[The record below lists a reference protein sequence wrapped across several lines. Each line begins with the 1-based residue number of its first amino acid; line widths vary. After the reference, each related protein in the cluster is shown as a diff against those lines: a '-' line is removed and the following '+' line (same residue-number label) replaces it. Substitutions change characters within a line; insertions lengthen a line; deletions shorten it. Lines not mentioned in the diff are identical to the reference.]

1 VSVKGPDPI
10 NDNARHN
17 SELFLPT
24 DLVLQVSGHSNLQQL
39 RGAASLRKILI
50 VLISRSVLCAKS
62 GVIPGHYERYKMS
75 I

>member
-1 VSVKGPDPI
+1 MQDIIPSYFCLLIWYFKYLDIVI
-10 NDNARHN
+10 CNN
-17 SELFLPT
+17 
-24 DLVLQVSGHSNLQQL
+24 L
-39 RGAASLRKILI
+39 RGAASLRKDLI